1 MNHASGPQ
9 FRAIQSRSMMADQIR
24 ETLRTG
30 LRAGRFEAGHIFS
43 IAALTDEY
51 GVSRTPVRDAL
62 SRLVAE
68 GVLEDDARGQVRVPV
83 LDLRDYDELIRAR
96 CVIEGGAVARAAQ
109 IISATD
115 LERIRHLAERHR
127 AFFEVGNIDRTLEAN
142 AAFHF
147 ALYDVSANPFL
158 IPTIGSL
165 WTRAGPYT
173 RLLSRLVA
181 DRITA
186 SGLELYSPHHDEILT
201 ALARRDEVAAQT
213 AIMADIHAGRDLLR
227 PYLAEMV

>member
-1 MNHASGPQ
+1 MNHPSGPQ

-30 LRAGRFEAGHIFS
+30 LRAGRFEAGHVFS
-43 IAALTDEY
+43 IAALTVEY

-68 GVLEDDARGQVRVPV
+68 GVLEGDARGQVCVPV
-83 LDLRDYDELIRAR
+83 LDLLDYDELIRAR

-109 IISATD
+109 IISKAD
-115 LERIRHLAERHR
+115 LARIRNLAERHR
-127 AFFEVGNIDRTLEAN
+127 AFYEVGAIGETLEAN

-147 ALYDVSANPFL
+147 ALYDASANPFL

-186 SGLELYSPHHDEILT
+186 SGLDLFSPHHDEILA
-201 ALARRDEVAAQT
+201 ALDRRDEVAAQT
-213 AIMADIHAGRDLLR
+213 AIVADIHAGRDLLR
-227 PYLAEMV
+227 PYLSAKP